1 MMSRVGVVGPRDSV
15 RLICEVGEEYKDR
28 MQFIPYVYQN
38 AAEASGIVHAAA
50 DSVDIWLFSGQ
61 APYAIAKEQIRKQ
74 KAFFPQLQ
82 GSSLTRVLLEL
93 VYRDHRRLERV
104 SFDTISAEAFR
115 EMCADLGLPCDQ
127 LHLLSYSGFMPS
139 MELIAFHTGLYS
151 QGKVDACATCI
162 SSVYDELKAREIP
175 VYRITHDRVA
185 IRTMLDMAS
194 QEGEALH
201 FKKSQIAVQM
211 VVVDGLD
218 KLIGENK
225 GIYEVHRLELKLQE
239 TILDYVEAQAG
250 AVVPL
255 GNGKHLV
262 FSTRGSFED
271 NRTFPP
277 SALMERIWLIAD
289 LPTHIGVGF
298 GATALAAEKNAQ
310 LALLHAKQTGVSNAI
325 LVNDEGV
332 MEGPL
337 YTPDSITYQYRTENK
352 EMNQLLRKAGV
363 TITTYNKLLSV
374 QKNLGQNCIS
384 AVEAAEW
391 LGMTQRNA
399 RRILSDLEKNG
410 LAELTGE
417 EALAS
422 RGRPRKVYRLIAP
435 S

>member
-1 MMSRVGVVGPRDSV
+1 
-15 RLICEVGEEYKDR
+15 
-28 MQFIPYVYQN
+28 
-38 AAEASGIVHAAA
+38 
-50 DSVDIWLFSGQ
+50 
-61 APYAIAKEQIRKQ
+61 
-74 KAFFPQLQ
+74 
-82 GSSLTRVLLEL
+82 
-93 VYRDHRRLERV
+93 
-104 SFDTISAEAFR
+104 
-115 EMCADLGLPCDQ
+115 
-127 LHLLSYSGFMPS
+127 
-139 MELIAFHTGLYS
+139 
-151 QGKVDACATCI
+151 
-162 SSVYDELKAREIP
+162 
-175 VYRITHDRVA
+175 
-185 IRTMLDMAS
+185 
-194 QEGEALH
+194 
-201 FKKSQIAVQM
+201 
-211 VVVDGLD
+211 
-218 KLIGENK
+218 
-225 GIYEVHRLELKLQE
+225 
-239 TILDYVEAQAG
+239 
-250 AVVPL
+250 
-255 GNGKHLV
+255 
-262 FSTRGSFED
+262 
-271 NRTFPP
+271 
-277 SALMERIWLIAD
+277 MERIWLIAD

-417 EALAS
+417 EAPAS